1 MKYLIVPAIIA
12 TTQKQLGKLL
22 KKIEGKA
29 KRVQLDIMDGEFVPN
44 KSLIF
49 DFKLIHDFHY
59 EAHLMTKYPLNWIEK
74 NAHKVQTVLMHIETL
89 KDIKSA
95 IDIVKK
101 KGLKVGLAATIETKL
116 EKILPHLIHIDQLL
130 FMTVNPGSYCIEKE
144 FRPEPLENIKRVR
157 KFNDTIPIEV
167 DGCMN
172 PKNVKLAKKAGANI
186 FASGSYILKSDD
198 IDQALKEL
206 KNAYEGRQ

>member
-172 PKNVKLAKKAGANI
+172 PKNVKLSKKAGANI

>member
-1 MKYLIVPAIIA
+1 M
-12 TTQKQLGKLL
+12 L

-44 KSLIF
+44 TSLNF
-49 DFKLIHDFHY
+49 DFKLEPKLHY
-59 EAHLMTKYPLNWIEK
+59 EAHLMTKQPLNWIEK
-74 NAHKVQTVLMHIETL
+74 NAHKVQTVIMHIETL
-89 KDIKSA
+89 RDIKYA
-95 IDIVKK
+95 IDLVKK

-116 EKILPHLIHIDQLL
+116 EKILPYLKHIDQLL
-130 FMTVNPGSYCIEKE
+130 FMTVDPGSYCIEKE
-144 FRPEPLENIKRVR
+144 FRPEPLEKIKKIREI
-157 KFNDTIPIEV
+157 NGTIPIEV

-172 PKNVKLAKKAGANI
+172 PKNVKLAKQAGANI
-186 FASGSYILKSDD
+186 FASGSYILKSDN